1 MQAGSHPAV
10 CISWE
15 DAKAY
20 VAWLSRK
27 TGKGYRLL
35 SEAEW
40 EYVARAGTTTRYFF
54 GNDEKDTCGYANG
67 DGKCDG
73 YAYSSPVGKF
83 AQNGFGLYDM
93 HGNAWQWWET
103 AGTTATRGRRRTAR
117 PGPRAIAVSVCFAAV
132 PGATARGIC
141 ARRSATGTSPLS
153 GTTSTASGSGERLR
167 LDSLDIYLCGCST
180 ASKNF
185 AAKEE
190 ALGKL
195 KFDKLAIS
203 AFCFPSNI

>member
-1 MQAGSHPAV
+1 MWHGPERRRGISLAMMRRTPAATPTEMESV
-10 CISWE
+10 TATPIRRRS
-15 DAKAY
+15 AS
-20 VAWLSRK
+20 LRK
-27 TGKGYRLL
+27 MGLGC
-35 SEAEW
+35 
-40 EYVARAGTTTRYFF
+40 TT
-54 GNDEKDTCGYANG
+54 CMAM
-67 DGKCDG
+67 
-73 YAYSSPVGKF
+73 
-83 AQNGFGLYDM
+83 L
-93 HGNAWQWWET
+93 GNAWET

>member
-54 GNDEKDTCGYANG
+54 GNDEKDTFGYANG

-93 HGNAWQWWET
+93 HGNAWQWVGDCWHDSYTWAPSDGAAWTSGDCRERVL
-103 AGTTATRGRRRTAR
+103 RGGSWGNS
-117 PGPRAIAVSVCFAAV
+117 PGDL
-132 PGATARGIC
+132 
-141 ARRSATGTSPLS
+141 RSALRYRYLTLVRYNINGF
-153 GTTSTASGSGERLR
+153 RLGR
-167 LDSLDIYLCGCST
+167 T
-180 ASKNF
+180 
-185 AAKEE
+185 
-190 ALGKL
+190 
-195 KFDKLAIS
+195 LA
-203 AFCFPSNI
+203 P

>member
-1 MQAGSHPAV
+1 VQAGSHPAV

-132 PGATARGIC
+132 PGATARGTC
-141 ARRSATGTSPLS
+141 ARRFATGTSPLS

-167 LDSLDIYLCGCST
+167 LDPLDIYLWMRERSPM
-180 ASKNF
+180 ARMRR
-185 AAKEE
+185 
-190 ALGKL
+190 ALTRGRH
-195 KFDKLAIS
+195 DYQW
-203 AFCFPSNI
+203 NG